1 MISIG
6 QRLQSVRVA
15 KSITQAKL
23 AERTGIPQSGL
34 SNIER
39 GKNDITVSTMIR
51 ICSALDVNPAELF
64 QGRIPGHK
72 MVFTRDRIERI
83 AAAAAGKT
91 LKLSTDEKS
100 ISENLKMIIPLNRS
114 RKSVKKIQRSWD
126 TLQKQYSEPEIKI
139 LTDRVLEAKERLR
152 A

>member
-1 MISIG
+1 MLSIG
-6 QRLQSVRVA
+6 QRLQSIRIT
-15 KSITQAKL
+15 KNITQADL

-51 ICSALDVNPAELF
+51 ICSALGVNPAELF
-64 QGRIPGHK
+64 QGRSPGNK

-83 AAAAAGKT
+83 AAATAGQE
-91 LKLSTDEKS
+91 LKLSSDEKS

-114 RKSVKKIQRSWD
+114 RKSSKKIQRSWD
-126 TLQKQYSEPEIKI
+126 QLRQQYSDPEIMI
-139 LTDRVLEAKERLR
+139 LTDRVLEARERLH

>member
-6 QRLQSVRVA
+6 QRLQSIRVA
-15 KSITQAKL
+15 KNITQATL
-23 AERTGIPQSGL
+23 VERTGIPQSGL

-51 ICSALDVNPAELF
+51 ICFALDINPAELF
-64 QGRIPGHK
+64 QGRMPGNK

-83 AAAAAGKT
+83 AAVTAGKE
-91 LKLSTDEKS
+91 LELSEDEKS
-100 ISENLKMIIPLNRS
+100 ISENLKMIIPLNKS
-114 RKSVKKIQRSWD
+114 RKSKKNVQRSWD
-126 TLQKQYSEPEIKI
+126 KLRQQYSDSEIKI
-139 LTDRVLEAKERLR
+139 LTDRTLEARERLR